1 MRGGRWRWCIKRQ
14 GHAERMSGRSG
25 TMKGNAT
32 ISWRI
37 ERQWPGR
44 LTVLA
49 SRIIPY
55 PKAGGASFAELLE
68 YASHSIW
75 QKTCKEIMLAEVICY
90 PPPSPASPCCLCSNG
105 ITINGALPVFK
116 GSVKF

>member
-1 MRGGRWRWCIKRQ
+1 
-14 GHAERMSGRSG
+14 
-25 TMKGNAT
+25 MKGNAT
-32 ISWRI
+32 ITWRV

-55 PKAGGASFAELLE
+55 PEAGGASRVELLE
-68 YASHSIW
+68 YASHSVR
-75 QKTCKEIMLAEVICY
+75 QKTCEEMMLAEVICC
-90 PPPSPASPCCLCSNG
+90 PPPPAASPCRVCSNG
-105 ITINGALPVFK
+105 ITVDGALPVFV